1 MREKDVG
8 INGLCGCWARA
19 RTVLSRGDDAAA
31 HSGRQTSSSIGRGL
45 AMIRAREEHS
55 QLHIGIGW
63 CLVRVRRA

>member
-1 MREKDVG
+1 MREDVG
-8 INGLCGCWARA
+8 SMGWARA
-19 RTVLSRGDDAAA
+19 RTVCHEAVMRRRILEGRRQVALGAAF
-31 HSGRQTSSSIGRGL
+31 